1 MSNERNGINMNI
13 SESLLNP
20 KNKKNQQIGRKIQL
34 MRNLEP
40 IERPKTTKNLSGSI
54 HNNSKS
60 LESERFIL

>member
-1 MSNERNGINMNI
+1 MMSNEHNINI

-20 KNKKNQQIGRKIQL
+20 KNEKNRQIGRKIQL

-40 IERPKTTKNLSGSI
+40 IERPKTAKNLSGSI

-60 LESERFIL
+60 LESERYF